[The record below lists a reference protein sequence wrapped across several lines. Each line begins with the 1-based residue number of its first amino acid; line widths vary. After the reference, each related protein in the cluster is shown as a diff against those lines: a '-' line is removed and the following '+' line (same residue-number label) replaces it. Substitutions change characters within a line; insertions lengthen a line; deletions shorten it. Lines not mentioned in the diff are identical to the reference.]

1 MSELEIMKIISISA
15 LLILVLSESGS
26 ITMCAG
32 QFGNGPCRGA
42 QSNAEARAC
51 YAQEQ
56 LRVNSQVESLTKV
69 IASNLRKVSLV
80 DPSDTIEDGLLKMA
94 ASKVE
99 KSQIEWKAYC
109 AEYCAAVEASWTTG
123 SGGGTANERCM
134 FELGHSRLEQLK
146 SDFDA
151 WSQKQPGHERP

>member
-15 LLILVLSESGS
+15 LLILILSQSGS
-26 ITMCAG
+26 ITMSAG
-32 QFGNGPCRGA
+32 QFGNGPCLGA

-51 YAQEQ
+51 YAHEQ

-69 IASNLRKVSLV
+69 IAANLLKDSLV
-80 DPSDTIEDGLLKMA
+80 DPSDTIEDGFLRIA

-99 KSQIEWKAYC
+99 KSQIGWKVYRD
-109 AEYCAAVEASWTTG
+109 EYCAGVEASWTTG

-134 FELGHSRLEQLK
+134 FELGQSRLEQLK

-151 WSQKQPGHERP
+151 WSQKQPGHENP